1 MTGVQESKSGR
12 IVGSKED
19 PRSQRVVL
27 SRRMPR
33 VIVIHDCVQPDST
46 DHAPQPISASEA
58 HASHFSSRRKR
69 GGHTNAWLGLNHGN

>member
-12 IVGSKED
+12 MVGPREE

-27 SRRMPR
+27 SSRMPR

-46 DHAPQPISASEA
+46 DHAPQPMSASLA
-58 HASHFSSRRKR
+58 HASHFSSGKEPDDT
-69 GGHTNAWLGLNHGN
+69 HAPSQT